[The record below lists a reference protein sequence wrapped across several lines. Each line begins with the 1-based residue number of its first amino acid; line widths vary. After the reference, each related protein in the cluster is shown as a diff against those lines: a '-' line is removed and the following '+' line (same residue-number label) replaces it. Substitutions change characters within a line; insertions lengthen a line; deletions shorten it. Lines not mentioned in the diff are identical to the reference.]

1 MVELKYTA
9 VSRQRVVASNGCAMI
24 PWRTILDPDHGLH
37 VVQSACRWHR
47 LLYLACDWALIWHLG
62 SSRTTEQLTHSGDIE
77 WYDTLEECK
86 ARAERILHDYQVRVD

>member
-37 VVQSACRWHR
+37 EYRAHVASIDF
-47 LLYLACDWALIWHLG
+47 YIW
-62 SSRTTEQLTHSGDIE
+62 
-77 WYDTLEECK
+77 
-86 ARAERILHDYQVRVD
+86 RAIGR